1 MNIKFQQGSRKEH
14 GRNGATM
21 VEVVDV
27 LLKRLQNSQRGLYK
41 NQDTEKALLYL
52 EEAKEALI
60 ARGRVYD
67 D

>member
-21 VEVVDV
+21 VEVVNV
-27 LLKRLQNSQRGLYK
+27 LLKRLQSSQRGLYK